1 MKNKKARVLVYDIET
16 SYTVGAVWGLY
27 EQNVAH
33 TLREPY
39 MISFAWKWLDEKQ
52 THVLALPNFPLFKKD
67 QKSDRDL
74 VKELW
79 KLFDEADVIIAHNGN
94 SFDQKWTYA
103 RFIVNGMKPPSP
115 AKYIDTKLVAKAKF
129 RFNSNSLNNLG
140 KYFGIGSKIDTGGIQ
155 LWVDCIENNIK
166 SAWDKMC
173 KYNKQDVVLLEK
185 VYYKMLPYITNHPN
199 LALYSENKEA
209 CPNCDSTHVQKRGF
223 SLTRTTKNQRWQCL
237 DCGSWHQSSLKK
249 GSQIR

>member
-1 MKNKKARVLVYDIET
+1 MTTKKTRVLVYDIET

-52 THVLALPNFPLFKKD
+52 THVLALPDFPLFKKD
-67 QKSDRDL
+67 QKSDREL

-79 KLFDEADVIIAHNGN
+79 KLFNEADVIIAHNGN

-140 KYFGIGSKIDTGGIQ
+140 KYFGIGSKIDTGGIM

-166 SAWDKMC
+166 SSWAKMC
-173 KYNKQDVVLLEK
+173 KYNK
-185 VYYKMLPYITNHPN
+185 
-199 LALYSENKEA
+199 
-209 CPNCDSTHVQKRGF
+209 
-223 SLTRTTKNQRWQCL
+223 
-237 DCGSWHQSSLKK
+237 
-249 GSQIR
+249 